1 MSGEY
6 VNKLKRRAMNLL
18 RASEAID
25 DVDLAMF
32 FVDQGIQLYVK
43 AVHYEIFGVRIRGHG
58 IRELLGL
65 LSKELETHGFINEA
79 RLIRDFVT
87 SNRDVLVMLEEA
99 YIEARYGDMSYG
111 TDDLSKAIN
120 VARELVKLVDGV
132 VRSVKLG

>member
-1 MSGEY
+1 LSGEY

-58 IRELLGL
+58 IRELLSL

-79 RLIRDFVT
+79 QSIRSFVT

>member
-1 MSGEY
+1 LSGEY

-58 IRELLGL
+58 IRELLSL

-79 RLIRDFVT
+79 QSIRSFVT

-120 VARELVKLVDGV
+120 VARELVKLLDGV

>member
-58 IRELLGL
+58 IRELLSL

-79 RLIRDFVT
+79 QSIRSFVT

-120 VARELVKLVDGV
+120 VARELVKLLDGV

>member
-58 IRELLGL
+58 IRELLSL

-79 RLIRDFVT
+79 QSIRSFVT

>member
-6 VNKLKRRAMNLL
+6 VNKLKRRAMKLL

-25 DVDLAMF
+25 DAGLAVF

-43 AVHYEIFGVRIRGHG
+43 AMYYEIFGVKIRGHG
-58 IRELLGL
+58 VRELLGL

-99 YIEARYGDMSYG
+99 YIEARYGDVSYG
-111 TDDLSKAIN
+111 IDDLSKAIN
-120 VARELVKLVDGV
+120 VARELVKLLDEV
-132 VRSVKLG
+132 VGSVKLG